1 MRIFRHYEEIPA
13 AFRGGVIALGNF
25 DGVHRGHQVVIGEA
39 VARARAAG
47 VPAAVM
53 TFDPHPRRL
62 FQPDQAP
69 FALSQLR
76 TKCRHI
82 EDLGVDYL
90 YLQHF
95 DRDFASKTAAEFVA
109 QVLCEGLQVIHVVVG
124 EDYVFGARRSGSVSV
139 LQEMAAD
146 HGFGVT
152 SVPPVRDS
160 QGLIFSS
167 TRARSALIEG
177 RPAEAAFVLGRAWEI
192 EGRVEHGDKRGRTIG
207 FPTANIALGDY
218 QRPAAGVYAV
228 RAGVDQGGETQW
240 SDGVANF
247 GRRPT
252 FDKTDELLEVHLFDF
267 QGDLY
272 HQHMRVQMIDF
283 IRPERTFDGLD
294 ALKAQIITDAAQARI
309 ILAAQQAE

>member
-13 AFRGGVIALGNF
+13 EFHGGVIALGNF
-25 DGVHRGHQVVIGEA
+25 DGVHRGHQVVIGQA
-39 VARARAAG
+39 IARARALG

-95 DRDFASKTAAEFVA
+95 DRDFAGKTAAEFVT
-109 QVLCEGLQVIHVVVG
+109 QVLCEGLRVVHVVVG
-124 EDYVFGARRSGSVSV
+124 DDYVFGAKRSGSVEV
-139 LQEMAAD
+139 LQAMAAD

-152 SVPPVRDS
+152 SVPPVRDD
-160 QGLIFSS
+160 QGVIFSS
-167 TRARSALIEG
+167 TRARAALTEG
-177 RPAEAAFVLGRAWEI
+177 RPQEAAFVLGRPWEI

-207 FPTANIALGDY
+207 FPTANIALGDF

-228 RAGVDQGGETQW
+228 RAGLDEGAETKW
-240 SDGVANF
+240 IDGVANY

-267 QGDLY
+267 SGDLY
-272 HQHMRVQMIDF
+272 GQHLRVQMIDF

-294 ALKAQIITDAAQARI
+294 ALKAQISADADQARI
-309 ILAAQQAE
+309 ILAAQPAG